1 MASAEHKLLGHSVP
15 RKEGRDKVTGC
26 ARYRL
31 RVAQDILEEFP
42 RSLAS

>member
-1 MASAEHKLLGHSVP
+1 MAAAEHKLLGHSVR
-15 RKEGRDKVTGC
+15 RKEGRDKVTGR

-31 RVAQDILEEFP
+31 RVAQNILEEFP